1 MGAAD
6 NEEFEKNKTDASPI
20 SLRRSSQN
28 WLSGNSSR
36 TPSSKLLPVSRLNQ
50 ILATFEF
57 LSVFQF
63 CQVMYVIGPYVSIRQ
78 LIDFG
83 DFSDAP
89 DRQRAKFEIMSQ
101 FYVVIFSNKGIKN
114 MSAEL
119 ELRLT

>member
-1 MGAAD
+1 
-6 NEEFEKNKTDASPI
+6 
-20 SLRRSSQN
+20 
-28 WLSGNSSR
+28 
-36 TPSSKLLPVSRLNQ
+36 
-50 ILATFEF
+50 
-57 LSVFQF
+57 
-63 CQVMYVIGPYVSIRQ
+63 MYVIGPYVSIRQ

-119 ELRLT
+119 ELRLTWAPAGVFAGSLGLDLNPIFLFIVLTIVQCLKAPKLTAALPH